1 MNDLG
6 KLIKE
11 LRLKAGYS
19 SLSELAED
27 CGINKSTLSR
37 IEAGLNKPTPET
49 LNALAPYLNVEPQ
62 QLLTAAGYIPD
73 KTQEVNRRL
82 ETNWPETVKILRR
95 STKKASPGHDKLI
108 ARIIKAALEDK

>member
-1 MNDLG
+1 MSLG

-11 LRLKAGYS
+11 LRLKAGYD
-19 SLSELAED
+19 SLAELAED

-37 IEAGLNKPTPET
+37 IEAGISKPTPET
-49 LNALAPYLNVEPQ
+49 LNTLAPYLNVDPQ
-62 QLLTAAGYIPD
+62 QLMIAAGYMPD
-73 KTQEVNRRL
+73 RSQQPTRL

-95 STKKASPGHDKLI
+95 SSKKASPGHDKLI